1 MTKADKRAST
11 ECVHVCLISEKKGR
25 NTSMSSA
32 FQRTVK
38 YGVLGALALIWT
50 FRGSSKKRLE
60 DSASESKR
68 TQRIQVE
75 IRLTKAV

>member
-1 MTKADKRAST
+1 M
-11 ECVHVCLISEKKGR
+11 
-25 NTSMSSA
+25 
-32 FQRTVK
+32 K

-60 DSASESKR
+60 DSGSESKR

-75 IRLTKAV
+75 IRLTKAVWLLCGYRQSGDANCFFTIVTNIVS